1 MLLSHQT
8 GTGLDD
14 QNVDLI
20 NNSASER
27 NIVNENDDLVETEKN
42 R

>member
-8 GTGLDD
+8 ETGLD

-27 NIVNENDDLVETEKN
+27 NIISENDDLVETEKN